1 MIERLARLVGLSASE
16 APGPTPES
24 GPPRSIH
31 KTHKQ
36 RVNHSKRPSRDHF
49 PRSLPLANALATRS
63 PRLNYGA
70 MALVFLAYLVAF
82 LLVLKNKRR
91 LAYLCF
97 TASTLLSLLMFCYH
111 TSSSLELNF

>member
-1 MIERLARLVGLSASE
+1 
-16 APGPTPES
+16 
-24 GPPRSIH
+24 
-31 KTHKQ
+31 
-36 RVNHSKRPSRDHF
+36 
-49 PRSLPLANALATRS
+49 
-63 PRLNYGA
+63 